1 MMNGIDSTI
10 FMAKRMELQ
19 WLSPRRSPNPV
30 LAALLQLERMMVV
43 LILSVSIFGNVW
55 KIS

>member
-1 MMNGIDSTI
+1 
-10 FMAKRMELQ
+10 MAKRMELQ

-43 LILSVSIFGNVW
+43 IIFSVSIFGNVW